1 MMFIYK
7 IRAIRTIFW
16 FMLRQIFSNGASW
29 LLYTVLLPAIT
40 FSALNSAEA
49 PALRLRAEV
58 IALPIIGCA
67 LFFIPAL
74 MAQMRNQNI
83 FGLFAAAPVSRVFVS
98 GTFFSAVLLSALPGL
113 LLLRALSM
121 QILPAE
127 TAPGMLWSA
136 GAALLLFCA
145 LAAIGSIIGII
156 APSTSE
162 AIGVS
167 LAITAPFCVILTSG
181 LFTQVPSG
189 IAGWALRATPVS
201 AAGNMLFLS
210 NTAAKHIPELLFDI
224 VAMLL
229 IAAGAFG
236 LFDAAI
242 PWRVEMKP
250 DRAKQ
255 AARLLTAKSAPR
267 AKNG

>member
-1 MMFIYK
+1 MNK
-7 IRAIRTIFW
+7 VRAGRTIFW

-40 FSALNSAEA
+40 FSALNSAETS
-49 PALRLRAEV
+49 ALRMRAEA

-74 MAQMRNQNI
+74 LAQMRIQNT
-83 FGLFAAAPVSRVFVS
+83 FALFAAAPVSRAGVS
-98 GTFFSAVLLSALPGL
+98 AAFFSAVLLSSLPGL
-113 LLLRALSM
+113 LLLRALTI
-121 QILPAE
+121 QRLPVQTVA
-127 TAPGMLWSA
+127 GMLWSIVV
-136 GAALLLFCA
+136 ALLLFSV
-145 LAAIGSIIGII
+145 LAAAGSIIGII
-156 APSTSE
+156 APSASE

-181 LFTQVPSG
+181 LFIQTPSG
-189 IAGWALRATPVS
+189 LAEWALRATPVS
-201 AAGNMLFLS
+201 AAGNMLYLS
-210 NTAAKHIPELLFDI
+210 AAAAKHIPELLFDI
-224 VAMLL
+224 AAMLL
-229 IAAGAFG
+229 VTAGAFV

-242 PWRVEMKP
+242 PWRVELKA

-255 AARLLTAKSAPR
+255 AAQFFTPKSATR